1 MFHGQHKDRSDCK
14 VFDSAV
20 LAEIQG
26 MAQTGLTKDEI
37 MEGMSVDF
45 DKLPQ
50 ADQDAFNEHYSY
62 GRLVG
67 LRQMGDNLFMQARSK
82 QGTAA
87 ALAFLAR
94 FSKEWQK
101 EVAEGGGDTSFNFTM
116 KV

>member
-1 MFHGQHKDRSDCK
+1 MFHGQHKDRSK
-14 VFDSAV
+14 LNVFDSAI

-26 MAQTGLTKDEI
+26 MAQTGLTQAEI
-37 MEGMSVDF
+37 LEGMSITWDNL
-45 DKLPQ
+45 DQ
-50 ADQDAFNEHYSY
+50 ADRDAFSEHYKY

-94 FSKEWQK
+94 FAKEWQK
-101 EVAEGGGDTSFNFTM
+101 EVAESGDTSFNFTM
-116 KV
+116 KL